1 MSGYL
6 PIITRTRRC
15 DSHPLNH
22 LLSRSEGYRRL
33 RISHSPVRTT
43 ASHLLDNSNLRMG
56 MIEATRKR
64 QSIGLNRGINSRD
77 RDRDMGISKEVD
89 MESQPERVE
98 ECKLTESSA

>member
-33 RISHSPVRTT
+33 RISHSLARTT
-43 ASHLLDNSNLRMG
+43 GSHLLDSSNLKMD
-56 MIEATRKR
+56 MIEDTRKR

-89 MESQPERVE
+89 MESRPELVE
-98 ECKLTESSA
+98 ECKLTESFA